1 MHQITF
7 LKLDNIPIL
16 WKHDHTYHD
25 TILTND
31 FSMNQPGM
39 EMVKTREDQ
48 SGAGEAQSHAHSHTI
63 SHTPPYQA
71 DQADKQKKGKIKISD
86 DFR

>member
-1 MHQITF
+1 MSVSCYKQSSAT
-7 LKLDNIPIL
+7 L
-16 WKHDHTYHD
+16 HDI
-25 TILTND
+25 ILTND

-48 SGAGEAQSHAHSHTI
+48 SGAGEAQSHTHSHAHSN
-63 SHTPPYQA
+63 TPPYQA